1 MVACINMLWIQDVQ
15 MKQWKSSLANGR
27 EAAPSSQVGC
37 MLLSLSGNKCGA
49 ASFYSDSNHVLS
61 YCRLTWWKILTQSS
75 AHDKHPLQ
83 LLLKQLV
90 TNPNVGTE
98 RGTWGQRRGEQM
110 PCLWKEEK
118 KQWRISASVET
129 YLWQHLPQP
138 WPETFHDT
146 PEAAGKTSKI
156 RRQWRERREL

>member
-1 MVACINMLWIQDVQ
+1 MCKNVVICKWNNVRVLSND
-15 MKQWKSSLANGR
+15 R
-27 EAAPSSQVGC
+27 EAAPSSEVWC
-37 MLLSLSGNKCGA
+37 KVLSLSGNKCGVE
-49 ASFYSDSNHVLS
+49 SFYSDSNHVLS
-61 YCRLTWWKILTQSS
+61 YCRLTSWKILTQSS

-118 KQWRISASVET
+118 KNSGVFLPPWKRT
-129 YLWQHLPQP
+129 LWQHLPQP

-146 PEAAGKTSKI
+146 PEAAGGTS
-156 RRQWRERREL
+156 